1 MRKFGAAMG
10 DEASGGLR
18 NREWG
23 RSGVYRARSKAG
35 YGGMGANGINPAA
48 GTRNVAGGPFL
59 ISVVKETI
67 GTGRGRHVGPVD
79 VVVSALDTD
88 VEEGEVL
95 IVRLT

>member
-1 MRKFGAAMG
+1 MPQIVTASCYETQGGHG
-10 DEASGGLR
+10 DQKSGQS
-18 NREWG
+18 NM
-23 RSGVYRARSKAG
+23 YRVKSRAG

-59 ISVVKETI
+59 ISVVKDTI
-67 GTGRGRHVGPVD
+67 GRGRGRHVGPVD